1 MVATRNQANR
11 ANRANQADK
20 ANRAAKRS
28 APRTASPNT
37 YEKLQSSYKGL
48 TPVQQSISRHNRFL
62 ERLWKTPRSE
72 RHAHR
77 KCVACLGDF
86 FDSDSAGIG
95 YIGIM
100 ACDHAIHLNCLTRH
114 ADAYLDRLGVP
125 SIDNGVSEMSVAEF
139 LFAAEER
146 IITRR
151 LGAPCPA
158 CRMEYPMRH
167 MTVFD
172 EGSVGKGLSI
182 HVPQMPRE

>member
-11 ANRANQADK
+11 ANQANQA
-20 ANRAAKRS
+20 NRSARRS
-28 APRTASPNT
+28 APTRAEPSDS

-86 FDSDSAGIG
+86 FDSDGDGTG

-100 ACDHAIHLNCLTRH
+100 ACDHAIHLNCLIRH

-125 SIDNGVSEMSVAEF
+125 SIDNGLSGMSATEF
-139 LFAAEER
+139 RFAAEER
-146 IITRR
+146 YITRR

-172 EGSVGKGLSI
+172 EGPVCKGLSI
-182 HVPQMPRE
+182 HVPHMPRA